1 MLSQQ
6 ELQKL
11 AALLN
16 HLHQCMG
23 VKFGLMNEAAIEI
36 YTASDQAEFCAQ
48 IQRAPGGLA
57 RCMACDRA
65 ALCELQVTQKQK
77 KYRCHCGL
85 TEVAMPVVE
94 TGCVI
99 AYILFGQF
107 LDSGDRREQWA
118 QTRAL
123 ISWHPDADELA
134 GPFARLRQ
142 VSGRQLFSLTEIIH
156 ACISEV
162 RMQGLLAVSEQSDA
176 TRLQS
181 LISEHYASQLTL
193 GRLCEMMHMG
203 KSKLCALCRE
213 ELGCTV
219 GQLILKT
226 RMRAAREL
234 LATTDYPLE
243 TVARMVGFQDANYF
257 SKCFRQYAG
266 QTPSSVR
273 K

>member
-1 MLSQQ
+1 MLSQE

-65 ALCELQVTQKQK
+65 ALRELQVTQKQK

-94 TGCVI
+94 NGRVI

-123 ISWHPDADELA
+123 ISWHPETRTSWPGRSRAC
-134 GPFARLRQ
+134 GRSPVGSFFRLRKSFTPAFPRC
-142 VSGRQLFSLTEIIH
+142 VCRGCSPFPSR
-156 ACISEV
+156 
-162 RMQGLLAVSEQSDA
+162 A
-176 TRLQS
+176 TR
-181 LISEHYASQLTL
+181 
-193 GRLCEMMHMG
+193 
-203 KSKLCALCRE
+203 
-213 ELGCTV
+213 
-219 GQLILKT
+219 
-226 RMRAAREL
+226 RACKA
-234 LATTDYPLE
+234 
-243 TVARMVGFQDANYF
+243 
-257 SKCFRQYAG
+257 
-266 QTPSSVR
+266 
-273 K
+273 

>member
-1 MLSQQ
+1 MLSH
-6 ELQKL
+6 EDLQKL

-57 RCMACDRA
+57 RCMTCDRA
-65 ALCELQVTQKQK
+65 ALRELQVTQKLK

-94 TGCVI
+94 NGRVI

-107 LDSGDRREQWA
+107 LDGSDRREQWA

-123 ISWHPDADELA
+123 IAWHPAADELA
-134 GPFARLRQ
+134 ASFARLRQ
-142 VSGRQLFSLTEIIH
+142 ISGRQLFSLTEIIH

-162 RMQGLLAVSEQSDA
+162 RMQGLLAISEQSDA
-176 TRLQS
+176 ARLQS
-181 LISEHYASQLTL
+181 LISEHYAS
-193 GRLCEMMHMG
+193 
-203 KSKLCALCRE
+203 
-213 ELGCTV
+213 
-219 GQLILKT
+219 
-226 RMRAAREL
+226 
-234 LATTDYPLE
+234 
-243 TVARMVGFQDANYF
+243 
-257 SKCFRQYAG
+257 
-266 QTPSSVR
+266 
-273 K
+273 

>member
-1 MLSQQ
+1 MLSHE

-57 RCMACDRA
+57 RCMTCDRA
-65 ALCELQVTQKQK
+65 ALRELQVTQKLK

-94 TGCVI
+94 NGRVI
-99 AYILFGQF
+99 AYI
-107 LDSGDRREQWA
+107 

-123 ISWHPDADELA
+123 IAWHPAADELA
-134 GPFARLRQ
+134 ASFARLRQ
-142 VSGRQLFSLTEIIH
+142 ISGRQLFSLTEIIH

-162 RMQGLLAVSEQSDA
+162 RMQGLLAISEQSDA
-176 TRLQS
+176 ARLQS

-193 GRLCEMMHMG
+193 SRLCEMMHMG

-226 RMRAAREL
+226 RMQAAREL
-234 LATTDYPLE
+234 LTTSDYPLE
-243 TVARMVGFQDANYF
+243 TIARMVGFQDANYF
-257 SKCFRQYAG
+257 SKCFRQYTG
-266 QTPSSVR
+266 QTPSSMR